1 MFYLQWLHLNS
12 AKSLL
17 FEMEGEAHCVV
28 RLEYPALLLLNVS
41 LKGKS
46 QMFEIPTPVR
56 EVTGLVC

>member
-1 MFYLQWLHLNS
+1 
-12 AKSLL
+12 
-17 FEMEGEAHCVV
+17 MEGEAHCVV
-28 RLEYPALLLLNVS
+28 CFEYPALLLLNVS

>member
-12 AKSLL
+12 AKSHL

-28 RLEYPALLLLNVS
+28 CFAYPALLLLNVF

-46 QMFEIPTPVR
+46 QMFEILTPIR
-56 EVTGLVC
+56 EVIGLVC